1 MSINVSIVEDDNGIR
16 ESLEIL
22 INGSEGFKCLNTYKN
37 AESALINIPKE
48 KPDVILMDINLPG
61 ATGIECVRKLK
72 ELFPELNIIML
83 TVYDDSS
90 NIFNALAAGANGY
103 LLKRTPPMKL
113 LEAIK
118 EVNEGGSPMSSQIAR
133 MVVDSFRKMGE
144 SKEEQ
149 NNLTKR
155 EDEILSQLAKGYKY
169 REIGEKLFISTE
181 TVRSHLRN
189 IYEKLQV
196 RSRTEAVVKYL
207 KG

>member
-22 INGSEGFKCLNTYKN
+22 INGSEGFTCLNTYKN
-37 AESALINIPKE
+37 AESAMINIPKE

-72 ELFPELNIIML
+72 SSIPELNIIML